1 VAQDKNGGLM
11 DGLTLKIIK
20 KNRKAIALAKTCV
33 TTPTLIN
40 IDITQGAVYALPLA
54 VETNQR
60 SASAEVS
67 ESLVIGTDVK
77 KNITD
82 NVAPGAQSWHL
93 TGYIQGIKRLE
104 PTNFYQPFV
113 QLHTDILWQWF
124 EKGAILIYKDGN
136 AQIHDKVVIK
146 DLQTAQ
152 QKDSA
157 NATPFTLTLKELNV
171 MNTSPNNVEDNSN
184 IDVNKQMKSQPAI
197 GSGLGIPATFG
208 MTTAAITAEIVD
220 VASA

>member
-1 VAQDKNGGLM
+1 M
-11 DGLTLKIIK
+11 DGLTLKIIN

-40 IDITQGAVYALPLA
+40 IDITQGAVYALPLS

-67 ESLVIGTDVK
+67 ESLVIGAEAK
-77 KNITD
+77 KYISD

-93 TGYIQGIKRLE
+93 TGYIAGIKRLE
-104 PTNFYQPFV
+104 PTNFFQPFV

-124 EKGAILIYKDGN
+124 NKGAVLIYKDGN
-136 AQIHDKVVIK
+136 AQIHEQVVIK

-152 QKDSA
+152 QKDSG

-171 MNTSPNNVEDNSN
+171 MKSSPNNVDDNSK
-184 IDVNKQMKSQPAI
+184 IDINKLLKSKPAV
-197 GSGLGIPATFG
+197 GSALGSAAALG
-208 MTTAAITAEIVD
+208 MTSAVVVSETA
-220 VASA
+220 